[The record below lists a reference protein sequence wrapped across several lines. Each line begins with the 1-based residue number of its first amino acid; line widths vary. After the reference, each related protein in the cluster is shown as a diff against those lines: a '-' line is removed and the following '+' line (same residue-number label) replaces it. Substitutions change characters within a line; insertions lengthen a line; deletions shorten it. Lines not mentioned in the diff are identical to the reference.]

1 MENNRSVDQMRT
13 EGRTRSS
20 SSTKEG
26 FQKGFQT
33 PCGAG
38 RKPQQESRAEE
49 LRQSLIGWQQT
60 PASSRPSLRALARQL
75 GTSHQL
81 LKHYLDGLEEWACKA
96 RYQRAKE
103 AAEREAAEI
112 RARVKAE
119 GRHMTMR
126 ELIATI
132 ITPGEIDQVE
142 KLRQEAKRGPLH
154 RLQVAML
161 KILARQGLPGARE
174 TLQKCLEMGTKKRKQ
189 FAQIVRET
197 PRHEGETPNEWIRR
211 IWSECDK
218 YDTRCPDVIEFEA
231 LERLSQPRVKR
242 GLEPDLDPLKKYPNV
257 SGLKLRQRS
266 NIATE

>member
-1 MENNRSVDQMRT
+1 MS
-13 EGRTRSS
+13 GRQLATD
-20 SSTKEG
+20 
-26 FQKGFQT
+26 
-33 PCGAG
+33 
-38 RKPQQESRAEE
+38 SRAGEIRVG
-49 LRQSLIGWQQT
+49 LLAWQQT
-60 PASSRPSLRALARQL
+60 PASLRPSLRALAREL

-81 LKHYLDGLEEWACKA
+81 LKHYLDGLEEWACKS

-119 GRHMTMR
+119 GRQMTMR
-126 ELIATI
+126 ELIVTI
-132 ITPGEIDQVE
+132 ITPTEIDQVE

-197 PRHEGETPNEWIRR
+197 PRHEGETPDEWIRR
-211 IWSECDK
+211 IWSECHK
-218 YDTRCPDVIEFEA
+218 YETRVPNVIEFEA
-231 LERLSQPRVKR
+231 LEHLSQPRVKR
-242 GLEPDLDPLKKYPNV
+242 RLKPDLDPLKKYPNV

-266 NIATE
+266 NVAA

>member
-1 MENNRSVDQMRT
+1 MS
-13 EGRTRSS
+13 GRQPATD
-20 SSTKEG
+20 
-26 FQKGFQT
+26 
-33 PCGAG
+33 
-38 RKPQQESRAEE
+38 SRAGEIRAG
-49 LRQSLIGWQQT
+49 LLAWQQT
-60 PASSRPSLRALARQL
+60 PASLRPSLRALAREL
-75 GTSHQL
+75 DTSHQL

-119 GRHMTMR
+119 GRQMTMR

-132 ITPGEIDQVE
+132 ITPTEIDQVE
-142 KLRQEAKRGPLH
+142 ELRQEAKRGPLH

-197 PRHEGETPNEWIRR
+197 PRHEDETPDEWIRR

-218 YDTRCPDVIEFEA
+218 YDTRCPDVIEFEE
-231 LERLSQPRVKR
+231 LEHLSQPRVKR
-242 GLEPDLDPLKKYPNV
+242 RLKPDLDPLKKYPNV

-266 NIATE
+266 NVAAE

>member
-1 MENNRSVDQMRT
+1 MEQNGSVDHVWT
-13 EGRTRSS
+13 EEQTRGA
-20 SSTKEG
+20 SSTAEGSKEG
-26 FQKGFQT
+26 LQT
-33 PCGAG
+33 SSEAG
-38 RKPQQESRAEE
+38 RKPREKSRADEF
-49 LRQSLIGWQQT
+49 RQSLMVWRET
-60 PASSRPSLRALARQL
+60 PVPRRPSLRELAREL

-81 LKHYLDGLEEWACKA
+81 LKHYLDGLEEWECKS

-103 AAEREAAEI
+103 TVEREAAEI

-119 GRHMTMR
+119 GRRMTMR
-126 ELIATI
+126 EAIATI
-132 ITPGEIDQVE
+132 VIPGEIDQVE

-161 KILARQGLPGARE
+161 KILAKQGLPGARE

-218 YDTRCPDVIEFEA
+218 YETRAPNVIEFEELEVVTGGA
-231 LERLSQPRVKR
+231 LPDVAKCRVRSQGRRLGRVSV
-242 GLEPDLDPLKKYPNV
+242 GC
-257 SGLKLRQRS
+257 Q
-266 NIATE
+266 